1 MICHLNHTMFLI
13 SFIVSEKHL
22 KIKINFMKIKE
33 IKKRKEKRYR
43 EYRNQ
48 IYLRE

>member
-33 IKKRKEKRYR
+33 IKKEKNVT